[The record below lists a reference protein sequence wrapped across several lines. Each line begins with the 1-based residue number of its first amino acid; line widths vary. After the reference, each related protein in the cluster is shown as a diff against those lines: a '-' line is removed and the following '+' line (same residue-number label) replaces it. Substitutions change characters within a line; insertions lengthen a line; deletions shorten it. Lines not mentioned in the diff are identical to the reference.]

1 MYNIAIVGVTGAV
14 GVKMLEVLNTRNF
27 PIKELRIFASEKSK
41 GKKISFR
48 NEEYVVDIIQE
59 DSFNNTHFVFCS
71 ADSSISKKIGPLVR
85 KANSILIDDGN
96 AFRMEENVP
105 LVVPEVNEEDVDWH
119 QGIVSIPNCTT
130 TPLVMILH
138 ALNKYAQIQRV
149 NVSTYQAVS
158 GAGAQAV
165 QELLEQTEQL
175 VQHKQITPS
184 IFSEQIIMNVIP
196 QVDDFESN
204 GYTKEEMKI
213 VNETR
218 KILHLDNLSVSATCT
233 RVPTMVGHCESVLV
247 DFDQEVDIEEVIKII
262 SKQEGVVCRDF
273 DNINNYPTPL
283 NSTLDENVYIGRI
296 RKDLSNKNS
305 ILFWLVSDNLLKG
318 AATNA
323 VQIAESIIKRNK
335 LDY

>member
-14 GVKMLEVLNTRNF
+14 GVKMLEVLNARNF
-27 PIKELRIFASEKSK
+27 PINELRVFASEKSK

-48 NEEYVVDIIQE
+48 NEEYIIDTIQD

-71 ADSSISKKIGPLVR
+71 ADSQISKKIGPQVR

-96 AFRMEENVP
+96 AFRMDENVP

-138 ALNKYAQIQRV
+138 ALNKFAQLQRV

-165 QELLEQTEQL
+165 EELIDQTKQFLNQE
-175 VQHKQITPS
+175 KIIPS
-184 IFSEQIIMNVIP
+184 VFSEQIVMNVIP

-247 DFDQEVDIEEVIKII
+247 EFNKEVDLEQIIKII
-262 SKQEGVVCRDF
+262 SKQEGVVHKDF

-283 NSTLDENVYIGRI
+283 NSTLDENVYVGRI
-296 RKDLSNKNS
+296 RKDLSNNKGV
-305 ILFWLVSDNLLKG
+305 LFWLVSDNLLKG

-323 VQIAESIIKRNK
+323 VQIAESIIKRDRI
-335 LDY
+335 DY